1 MYTRETGGGGV
12 PTRNMDNE
20 EDRRRRKLR
29 KEKKNNKSDGGESKI
44 QGQETPRPREG
55 CSHEGKKTKKKI
67 EEKKLA

>member
-20 EDRRRRKLR
+20 EDRRRRKIKKR
-29 KEKKNNKSDGGESKI
+29 KKSRMAVKVKYK
-44 QGQETPRPREG
+44 
-55 CSHEGKKTKKKI
+55 GKKLHDREKGVAMKGKKEQKI